1 MVDFALD
8 ESQEMLRRTL
18 REFMQR
24 EYPPAAVRAAETTER
39 GYDPGVYRR
48 LSELGVLG
56 LGLPEAAGGAGGW
69 VDLAVFYEEAGR
81 ALLASPHLS
90 SVVLGGGLLARH
102 GSAAQREAWL
112 PGLTSGARVLAV
124 GWPLG
129 AGEAGPGAPRAGEAG
144 ASGVR
149 AEPSGLP
156 APSAVGG
163 ATSGAVAPRGLR
175 ARRVDGGW
183 ALSGAVGQVAH
194 YVGADG
200 VLLLAEVAGADG
212 RQGLFLAEPGAPGLA
227 ATVGTLTSGEPLARL
242 RLEDV
247 RLAAEAAV
255 GEPMAPAA
263 LWGPL
268 LDAAKIA
275 VAAQALGGAAA
286 AVDLAVAYAKERQQF
301 GRPIGSFQAV
311 QHRLANLQ
319 ILVEQARLLTYYA
332 AWLLDNGQDARR
344 AAAMAKLRASIAV
357 REAATGGIL
366 VHGGYGFMLE
376 ADPQLYYRR
385 AKVLELTLGS
395 PDAERAL
402 LMREHQPFVATR

>member
-129 AGEAGPGAPRAGEAG
+129 AGAAGP
-144 ASGVR
+144 SGVQ
-149 AEPSGLP
+149 
-156 APSAVGG
+156 
-163 ATSGAVAPRGLR
+163 
-175 ARRVDGGW
+175 ARRADGGY
-183 ALSGAVGQVAH
+183 ALSGEVEQVAH

-200 VLLLAEVAGADG
+200 VLLVAEVEGADG
-212 RQGLFLAEPGAPGLA
+212 RLGLFLAEPGAPGLA
-227 ATVGTLTSGEPLARL
+227 ATIGTLTSGEPLARL
-242 RLEDV
+242 RLADV
-247 RLAAEAAV
+247 RLGAEAAV
-255 GEPMAPAA
+255 GDPAAPAA

-332 AWLLDNGQDARR
+332 AWLLDAGQDARR
-344 AAAMAKLRASIAV
+344 VAAMAKLRASIAV

-385 AKVLELTLGS
+385 AKVLELSLGS
-395 PDAERAL
+395 PDAERVL
-402 LMREHQPFVATR
+402 LMREHQPFVTMR